1 MERKNKIYKN
11 KKINKLNTAIAV
23 FGISALLSTPVFAK
37 NLTEFANNKELLE
50 QTISDCIKD
59 PKYIEAITDENYLLS
74 EYYRIGEIGLEE
86 YYIRHQKLNTTVNWE
101 ILQKTATKEQLN
113 TIAECKK
120 KEHRLK
126 TLTYSS
132 AVLSGVSTG
141 ETIALSLKKVLDSK
155 TKKQNPEEV
164 DEYER

>member
-1 MERKNKIYKN
+1 M
-11 KKINKLNTAIAV
+11 
-23 FGISALLSTPVFAK
+23 
-37 NLTEFANNKELLE
+37 
-50 QTISDCIKD
+50 
-59 PKYIEAITDENYLLS
+59 
-74 EYYRIGEIGLEE
+74 
-86 YYIRHQKLNTTVNWE
+86 
-101 ILQKTATKEQLN
+101 QKTATKEQLN
-113 TIAECKK
+113 TIAKCKK